1 MKILAF
7 AASSSKHSINKKLA
21 TLAANT
27 FRNKY
32 DSNAD
37 IDILDL
43 NDFEMPIYS
52 IDRENADGI
61 PDLAHQFFNDIGA
74 ADAVIISFAAHN
86 GSYSAAYKNI
96 FDWASRIDSK
106 VYQGKPMLMLSTSP
120 GKGGGSSVLT
130 SATQSAPHFNAD
142 LRASLSVP
150 SFHEN
155 FDSETGLLTSQEL
168 NIALKEAV
176 QKLLDIPSAN

>member
-27 FRNKY
+27 FRNICN
-32 DSNAD
+32 SNAE
-37 IDILDL
+37 IDIPDL

-52 IDRENADGI
+52 IDRETADGI
-61 PDLAHQFFNDIGA
+61 PDLAHQFFNNIGA
-74 ADAVIISFAAHN
+74 ADAVIISFAEHN

-106 VYQGKPMLMLSTSP
+106 VYQGKPTLMLSTSP
-120 GKGGGSSVLT
+120 GKGGGSGVLA
-130 SATQSAPHFNAD
+130 SATESAPHFNAD
-142 LRASLSVP
+142 LRASMSVP
-150 SFHEN
+150 GFYDN
-155 FDSETGLLTSQEL
+155 YDSETGLLVSPEL
-168 NIALKEAV
+168 NDSLLTAV
-176 QKLLDIPSAN
+176 KKLL